1 MSRTDKNQED
11 EERPN
16 GENSLEREAY
26 LEERKTLVEAEG
38 EASQSFDKALITLS
52 AGAFGLSLA
61 FIVQVAPEPRA
72 LWYLYVAWGGFILSL
87 LSILFSFLASQQG
100 FRRARDILDKYLE
113 AGGAEETNR
122 WNVVTSLLNILSIVA
137 FVLGV
142 VSLAYFAIRNV
153 R

>member
-1 MSRTDKNQED
+1 MSRTDKNQGG
-11 EERPN
+11 EERSN
-16 GENSLEREAY
+16 GEKSLEREAY

-61 FIVQVAPEPRA
+61 FIVQVAPVPRA
-72 LWYLYVAWGGFILSL
+72 LWYLYVAWGGFFLSL
-87 LSILFSFLASQQG
+87 LSILFSFLASQHG

-113 AGGAEETNR
+113 TGAEESNR
-122 WNVVTSLLNILSIVA
+122 WNVVTGLLNILSIVA

>member
-1 MSRTDKNQED
+1 MSRIDKNLED
-11 EERPN
+11 EEQQN
-16 GENSLEREAY
+16 GENGLEREAY

-113 AGGAEETNR
+113 TGDEESNR
-122 WNVVTSLLNILSIVA
+122 WNAVTNSLNILSIVS

-142 VSLAYFAIRNV
+142 VSLAYFAVRNV

>member
-61 FIVQVAPEPRA
+61 FIVQVAPVPRA

-100 FRRARDILDKYLE
+100 FRRARDILDMYLE
-113 AGGAEETNR
+113 TGAEESNH

>member
-61 FIVQVAPEPRA
+61 FIIQVAPVPRA

-113 AGGAEETNR
+113 TR
-122 WNVVTSLLNILSIVA
+122 
-137 FVLGV
+137 LG
-142 VSLAYFAIRNV
+142 
-153 R
+153 

>member
-1 MSRTDKNQED
+1 MSRTDKNLED

-61 FIVQVAPEPRA
+61 FIVQVAPAPRA

-113 AGGAEETNR
+113 TGAEESNR

-137 FVLGV
+137 FVFGV